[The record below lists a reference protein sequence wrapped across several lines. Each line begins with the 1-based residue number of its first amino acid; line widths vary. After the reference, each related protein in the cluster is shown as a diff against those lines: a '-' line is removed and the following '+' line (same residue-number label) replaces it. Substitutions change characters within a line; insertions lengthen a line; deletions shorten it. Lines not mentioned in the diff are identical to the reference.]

1 MWRDALTDL
10 GNIFDAEGN
19 LKEGEAYKMAE
30 EIQAWN
36 DFKRS
41 FASSDI
47 DYTEFDNEC
56 QKIIDEVNAGK
67 RPYSDYLRFVDMN
80 SEWGIDS
87 RLFDRVFKGDTAIKH
102 YLSRMWQNSMKNLIK
117 TKSAF
122 IKDFHGV
129 LWRANPDGS
138 IQPSDMFALGKL
150 ADVNNE
156 AIRSIAKSDI
166 DPREFKKYFHMEE
179 ALYHDDNGMI
189 LSKDGTKKIDP
200 KTAPAG
206 SYMTWYDYILNQ
218 YADAVLDGRMKS
230 AIGYDDRG
238 NAVVADFTTMT
249 SRDDVKT
256 WLNNYIFTYETSYIN
271 KRTGALV
278 KERKLS
284 SMFTV
289 MWPNDKSYIRTIPK
303 GRFANNTSTLVNTF
317 FSTEDKSGV
326 QPKYAIYGDD
336 SVYDMLYKGDE
347 KAQYYKLLLE
357 TMEECWKMLGVNE
370 SYNRFKLPQIEASKS

>member
-19 LKEGEAYKMAE
+19 LKEGEAYKMAS

-41 FASSDI
+41 YASSDI

-87 RLFDRVFKGDTAIKH
+87 RLFDRVFKGNAAIKH

-129 LWRANPDGS
+129 LWRANPDGT

-150 ADVNNE
+150 ADANNE
-156 AIRSIAKSDI
+156 AIRRRTKSDI
-166 DPREFKKYFHMEE
+166 DPREFNEHFHMEE

-189 LSKDGTKKIDP
+189 LSKDGTKTFDP

-206 SYMTWYDYILNQ
+206 QYMTWYDYILNQ
-218 YADAVLDGRMKS
+218 YVDAALDGRMKN
-230 AIGYDDRG
+230 AIGYDEVG

-249 SRDDVKT
+249 TRDEVKK
-256 WLNNYIFTYETSYIN
+256 WLNDYVFTYET
-271 KRTGALV
+271 
-278 KERKLS
+278 
-284 SMFTV
+284 
-289 MWPNDKSYIRTIPK
+289 
-303 GRFANNTSTLVNTF
+303 
-317 FSTEDKSGV
+317 
-326 QPKYAIYGDD
+326 
-336 SVYDMLYKGDE
+336 
-347 KAQYYKLLLE
+347 
-357 TMEECWKMLGVNE
+357 
-370 SYNRFKLPQIEASKS
+370 